1 MNLKSI
7 LLFNFGCVV
16 LVSGR
21 REGSGDLYF
30 DDSDFEFEG
39 SGDDL
44 DKLLL
49 LPDGIDDDLEEEY
62 DIKFEQDYD
71 DDLNYYIS
79 EDYEDDLT
87 LEVDD
92 DSLLNLAEI
101 ESKPEVEKAMLET
114 SHILIMVGSA
124 FVSFGVAMLSFFLC
138 RRSLEKRRE
147 KMNAVTVEKSKEE
160 EQAPRSPIVKDYQ
173 RVPTDT
179 KEFLQNQDTHI
190 DMYRDDE
197 EKQKDPLI

>member
-1 MNLKSI
+1 MNIKSI
-7 LLFNFGCVV
+7 LLFNFVSLV
-16 LVSGR
+16 LVTGR

-30 DDSDFEFEG
+30 DDSDYEFDG

-49 LPDGIDDDLEEEY
+49 LPDGIDDDL
-62 DIKFEQDYD
+62 
-71 DDLNYYIS
+71 NYYIGD
-79 EDYEDDLT
+79 DYEDDLT

-101 ESKPEVEKAMLET
+101 EAKPEVEKAMLET

-138 RRSLEKRRE
+138 RRSLEKRKE
-147 KMNAVTVEKSKEE
+147 KMNAVNVEKSKEE
-160 EQAPRSPIVKDYQ
+160 DQIPRSPIVKDYQ

-190 DMYRDDE
+190 DMYREDE
-197 EKQKDPLI
+197 EKQNDPLI